1 MQKAYLLS
9 LALLINLSANLIA
22 AQKNALSI
30 KQLAGSWLSKEY
42 VETLKATKDPMK
54 AISKVADACSLYIF
68 KPDSD
73 YFYGHYTRAFGYNFH
88 EGGSSPII
96 LDLKPADN
104 DFFFLIYGEVV
115 STKGPKTPVKM
126 VPSISDER
134 VRIISRT
141 SDAIQEIEWS
151 KRIFNDVKKIEWQK
165 AEFIKVEKDTMQ
177 YVNKIVLAGKYK
189 DQQDRPFVFTD
200 SIAVWPERTFHYAVQ
215 RDFVEGWPTGDCQT
229 FDVLDDKDRSIT
241 GKNGF
246 PERLGYRWKDKTL
259 YIYNLSY
266 PKETGEIVCGKDPVF
281 VLTPKL

>member
-54 AISKVADACSLYIF
+54 AISKVPGACSLYIF

-88 EGGSSPII
+88 EGGSSPMI

-104 DFFFLIYGEVV
+104 DFFFLIYAEVV

-141 SDAIQEIEWS
+141 SDTIQEIEWS
-151 KRIFNDVKKIEWQK
+151 KRIFDDTKKIAWQK
-165 AEFIKVEKDTMQ
+165 AVFMRVDEDN
-177 YVNKIVLAGKYK
+177 YVNKIVLAGEYK
-189 DQQDRPFVFTD
+189 DQQGRPFVFTD
-200 SIAVWPERTFHYAVQ
+200 KKAVWPEQTFHYAVQ
-215 RDFVEGWPTGDCQT
+215 QDFVEGWPTGDCQT
-229 FDVLDDKDRSIT
+229 FDVLDYKNHPIR

-246 PERLGYRWKDKTL
+246 PERMGYQWRDKIL

-266 PKETGEIVCGKDPVF
+266 PEETGEIVCGKDPIF
-281 VLTPKL
+281 VLTPKF